1 MNMPGKSQPSPSLL
15 QPMRRDRTLAPV
27 RSARLAFKWSV
38 TARYMLVILVFLF
51 FAFPI
56 YWLATL
62 SFKADVD
69 AWVLPPKW
77 TFAPTLEHY
86 QKLITT
92 WPFFTYYLNSFIVVC
107 GALFVSVL
115 LGVPLAYALA
125 RFKWRQTRNISFI
138 ILNQLMMPPAA
149 VVVPFY
155 LICRQ
160 LGILQTLWA
169 PMLVYVAFTLPFIAW
184 IMKGFFESVP
194 HDIEEAALVDG
205 AGNFQVLWHIVLP
218 LVLGAL
224 SSTTL
229 LAAITIWNE
238 FFFALVLT
246 GTTTYTAPVAIMGL
260 WTQYTVYWGSIAAG
274 GVLISLPIVI
284 LGLIVQRHLV
294 TGLTFGAV
302 K

>member
-1 MNMPGKSQPSPSLL
+1 MNIPGKSRISPSLM
-15 QPMRRDRTLAPV
+15 QPVRRDSALPRARP
-27 RSARLAFKWSV
+27 ARLPFTWSAA
-38 TARYMLVILVFLF
+38 ARYVLIVLVFLF

-62 SFKADVD
+62 SFKVDAD
-69 AWVLPPKW
+69 AWVIPPKW
-77 TFAPTLEHY
+77 IFAPTLEHY

-155 LICRQ
+155 LICQQ

-184 IMKGFFESVP
+184 IMKGFFESIP

-205 AGNFQVLWHIVLP
+205 AGSFQVLWHVVLP

-274 GVLISLPIVI
+274 GMLISLPIVI
-284 LGLIVQRHLV
+284 VGLIVQRHLV

>member
-1 MNMPGKSQPSPSLL
+1 MNMPGKIQPSPSLL
-15 QPMRRDRTLAPV
+15 QSTRRDRAASRV
-27 RSARLAFKWSV
+27 RSARLPFAWSV

-56 YWLATL
+56 YWLVTL

-77 TFAPTLEHY
+77 TFAPTLAHY

-169 PMLVYVAFTLPFIAW
+169 PMLVYVAFTLPFITW

-205 AGNFQVLWHIVLP
+205 AGNFQVLWHVVLP

-284 LGLIVQRHLV
+284 VGLIVQRHLV

>member
-1 MNMPGKSQPSPSLL
+1 MNLPGNSRPSPALA
-15 QPMRRDRTLAPV
+15 QPARRDSALPRAHP
-27 RSARLAFKWSV
+27 ARLPFTWSV
-38 TARYMLVILVFLF
+38 AARYALIVLVFLF

-56 YWLATL
+56 YWLVTL
-62 SFKADVD
+62 SFKVDAD

-86 QKLITT
+86 QRLITT

-169 PMLVYVAFTLPFIAW
+169 PMLVYVAFTLPFITW
-184 IMKGFFESVP
+184 IMKGFFESLP

-284 LGLIVQRHLV
+284 VGLIVQRHLV